1 MRSDPPKTVSVIV
14 PARDA
19 AAYLPNC
26 LEALR
31 NSKFAPLEILV
42 VDDGGS
48 RDGTAE
54 VARRFGVRVLEL
66 PERLGPGGARN
77 EGVAASRGEI
87 LVFVDSDVCVLP
99 DAIGALV
106 AALEDDPG
114 VDAAFGSY
122 DRHPARRNLASQY
135 KNLLHHFV
143 HQRASEDAETFW
155 AGLGAVR
162 RRAFEAVGGFDAAL
176 YRRPS
181 IEDIEFGSRL
191 HASGRRIR
199 LVKDAQGSHLKRWT
213 ARGVWRSDVLDR
225 GMPWTELILATGRMP
240 RDLNL
245 GTRHRVGVA
254 ATILG
259 FLCLA
264 AGPFFPPLFLAAGAA
279 LATALLAGGD
289 VLRFFAKERGM
300 TFAVRVAP
308 FHLAYYLACGVSFA
322 LGMLRQEEVAE
333 TISGRFD
340 SKGVLQNATVLGI
353 GEVAARGF
361 SFLAYVH
368 LGRVLGP
375 SLFGRLELATAVVLY
390 LTSVST
396 FGLNIVGTRRVAVD
410 PLHAPAI
417 ARSIVSIR
425 LALAFLGAAA
435 LTAAT
440 FFVPRFAE
448 MRGLLLLTLLTT
460 FIEAVSLAWVFQG
473 TERMKWLAAVGIL
486 GQAVYAAGVFLF
498 VRERTQLLRVPVFVA
513 IGGGVAAGIL
523 GFIAIR
529 GFRGLPA
536 AGRPAVDFRSI
547 WAEALPIGAAALASL
562 VAYNADVVMLGFF
575 LNDRHVGLYRAAGRI
590 AGALTMLGASYATAS
605 FPAMARSAVDPA
617 MLRAALMKTV
627 RTTAFAWTAGSVAV
641 VAAAPFLLRAT
652 FGSAYAESVFTLRV
666 LVVASAVVGVRAQ
679 YRNALFALKL
689 ARRTLPAT
697 IWAAIV
703 NVVLN
708 VLWIRPYGLRG
719 VAAAA
724 IVSELVMFVFI
735 EREVVRALRGVAA

>member
-1 MRSDPPKTVSVIV
+1 M

-19 AAYLPNC
+19 EACLPGC

-31 NSKFAPLEILV
+31 ASRRVPDEIIV
-42 VDDGGS
+42 VADGGS
-48 RDGTAE
+48 RDGTVEA
-54 VARRFGVRVLEL
+54 ARRLGVRVLEL
-66 PERLGPGGARN
+66 PKRLGPGGARN
-77 EGVAASRGEI
+77 EGVAISRGDI
-87 LVFVDSDVCVLP
+87 LVFVDADVCVLP

-106 AALEDDPG
+106 RTFEEDPG

-122 DRHPARRNLASQY
+122 DRKPGRSNLASQY

-143 HQRASEDAETFW
+143 HQRASEEAETFW

-162 RRAFEAVGGFDAAL
+162 RRAFEEIGGFDAAR

-181 IEDIEFGSRL
+181 IEDIEFGNRL
-191 HASGRRIR
+191 HSAGRRIR
-199 LVKDAQGSHLKRWT
+199 LVKEAQGSHMKRWT
-213 ARGVWRSDVLDR
+213 ARGVWRSDILDR
-225 GMPWTELILATGRMP
+225 GMPWTELILTTGRMP

-245 GTRHRVGVA
+245 GTRHRIGVA
-254 ATILG
+254 ATVLG

-264 AGPFFPPLFLAAGAA
+264 SGPFFPPLFLVAGLAFAA
-279 LATALLAGGD
+279 ALLAGGD
-289 VLRFFAKERGM
+289 VLRFFAKERGVS
-300 TFAVRVAP
+300 FALRAAP
-308 FHLAYYLACGVSFA
+308 FHLAYYIACGVSFA

-396 FGLNIVGTRRVAVD
+396 FGLNLVGTRRVAID

-417 ARSIVSIR
+417 ARSIVSSR
-425 LALAFLGAAA
+425 LALAFLGAGA

-440 FFVPRFAE
+440 YLVPRFAE

-460 FIEAVSLAWVFQG
+460 FIEAVSLNWIFQG

-498 VRERTQLLRVPVFVA
+498 VREREHLLRVPVFAA
-513 IGGGVAAGIL
+513 IGAGVAAAVLGI
-523 GFIAIR
+523 IALR
-529 GFRGLPA
+529 GFRGLSPA
-536 AGRPAVDFRSI
+536 SEPVAGLRSI

-562 VAYNADVVMLGFF
+562 VAYNADVVMLGFY
-575 LNDRHVGLYRAAGRI
+575 LDDRHVGLYRAAGRI

-605 FPAMARSAVDPA
+605 FPAMARAAADPA
-617 MLRAALMKTV
+617 ALRVALLKTV
-627 RTTAFAWTAGSVAV
+627 RTTAFAWIAGSTAVV
-641 VAAAPFLLRAT
+641 VAAPALLRWT
-652 FGSAYAESVFTLRV
+652 FGSAFGESVFTLRV
-666 LVVASAVVGVRAQ
+666 LIVASAVVGSAPSTGTRCSRSSSRVGPCP
-679 YRNALFALKL
+679 
-689 ARRTLPAT
+689 RRSGRR
-697 IWAAIV
+697 W
-703 NVVLN
+703 
-708 VLWIRPYGLRG
+708 
-719 VAAAA
+719 
-724 IVSELVMFVFI
+724 
-735 EREVVRALRGVAA
+735 

>member
-1 MRSDPPKTVSVIV
+1 MRSDPIVSVIV

-19 AAYLPNC
+19 EACLPGC

-31 NSKFAPLEILV
+31 ASRRVPDEIIV
-42 VDDGGS
+42 VADGGS
-48 RDGTAE
+48 RDGTVEA
-54 VARRFGVRVLEL
+54 ARRLGVRVLEL
-66 PERLGPGGARN
+66 PKRLGPGGARN
-77 EGVAASRGEI
+77 EGVAISRGDI
-87 LVFVDSDVCVLP
+87 LVFVDADVCVLP

-106 AALEDDPG
+106 RTFEEDPG

-122 DRHPARRNLASQY
+122 DRKPGRSNLASQY

-143 HQRASEDAETFW
+143 HQRASEEAETFW

-162 RRAFEAVGGFDAAL
+162 RRAFEEIGGFDAAR

-181 IEDIEFGSRL
+181 IEDIEFGNRL
-191 HASGRRIR
+191 HSAGRRIR
-199 LVKDAQGSHLKRWT
+199 LVKEAQGSHMKRWT
-213 ARGVWRSDVLDR
+213 ARGVWRSDILDR
-225 GMPWTELILATGRMP
+225 GMPWTELILTTGHMP

-245 GTRHRVGVA
+245 GTRHRIGVA
-254 ATILG
+254 ATVLG

-264 AGPFFPPLFLAAGAA
+264 SGPFFPPLFLVAGLAFAA
-279 LATALLAGGD
+279 ALLAGGD
-289 VLRFFAKERGM
+289 VLRFFAKERGVS
-300 TFAVRVAP
+300 FALRAAP
-308 FHLAYYLACGVSFA
+308 FHLAYYIACGVSFA

-396 FGLNIVGTRRVAVD
+396 FGLNLVGTRRVAID

-417 ARSIVSIR
+417 ARSIVSSR
-425 LALAFLGAAA
+425 LALAFLGAGA

-440 FFVPRFAE
+440 YLVPRFAE

-460 FIEAVSLAWVFQG
+460 FIEAVSLNWIFQG

-498 VRERTQLLRVPVFVA
+498 VREREHLLRVPGLRRDRRRGRRGRSRHHRPPRLPGPVTGLGAGRGTPFHLGRGPADRRGGACEPGRVQRRRRDA
-513 IGGGVAAGIL
+513 RLLPRRSPRGPLPGGGPNRGRAHDARRL
-523 GFIAIR
+523 LRDGFLSRDGAR
-529 GFRGLPA
+529 RC
-536 AGRPAVDFRSI
+536 RSR
-547 WAEALPIGAAALASL
+547 GAARRAPEDGS
-562 VAYNADVVMLGFF
+562 
-575 LNDRHVGLYRAAGRI
+575 NDRLRLDRRVDGGRRRRSGAA
-590 AGALTMLGASYATAS
+590 
-605 FPAMARSAVDPA
+605 
-617 MLRAALMKTV
+617 
-627 RTTAFAWTAGSVAV
+627 SVA
-641 VAAAPFLLRAT
+641 
-652 FGSAYAESVFTLRV
+652 AESVFTLRV
-666 LVVASAVVGVRAQ
+666 LIVASAVVGVRAQ

-689 ARRTLPAT
+689 ASRTLPAT
-697 IWAAIV
+697 IWAAVV

-708 VLWIRPYGLRG
+708 VAWIRPYGLRG

-724 IVSELVMFVFI
+724 IVSELVMFYFI
-735 EREVVRALRGVAA
+735 EREVGHALRGVAT